1 MDNRKKKR
9 VDVIGAGISGL
20 ASAYFLAESSTRLEI
35 HLWERDSTLGG
46 LAGSFSTEYFTVEKF
61 YHHLYRRDIALTAL
75 IEQLGLGNDLEWRAA
90 STGAYYQQRP
100 YRLSSPLD
108 LLKYKPL
115 DFLDRLR
122 LGWLM
127 VHVRRCKDWH
137 QLDDIPVREYVT
149 DIAGEA
155 VYKIVWEPLFRG
167 KFGQY
172 ADSISA
178 AWLWS
183 KLVDRGGSRNIGGQ
197 EVLGYLR
204 GGLGRVFDAMVHC
217 IRNRGHSVHMGC
229 GVKKLACNGDGKIQT
244 IVTDNG
250 TYETDFVLSG
260 LQVPDLADIL
270 PDAFAPYRR
279 SLRQINFLGTI
290 CLVLTLNRPLSEFYW
305 TNVTD
310 PSFPFV
316 GIIEQTKWADREDFS
331 GKHVAYISAYV
342 PSDDPRTDMDTD
354 TLVSFYLP
362 YIQRIFPDFSRA
374 HIESQTSWRA
384 PYTQPIVQVGYRH
397 LIPEIDA
404 PIDNLFVCTMA
415 QIYPH
420 DRQVSNGVEMAKK
433 TVDLF
438 LRKLDK
444 AAG

>member
-1 MDNRKKKR
+1 MR
-9 VDVIGAGISGL
+9 VDVIGGGISGL
-20 ASAYFLAESSTRLEI
+20 ASAYLLSEYSRDLEI
-35 HLWERDSTLGG
+35 HVWERDFALGG

-61 YHHLYRRDIALTAL
+61 YHHLYRRDTALTSL
-75 IEQLGLGNDLEWRAA
+75 IERLGLGNDLEWRAA

-115 DFLDRLR
+115 DFFDRLR
-122 LGWLM
+122 LGRLM
-127 VHVRRCKDWH
+127 LHARRCKDWR

-149 DIAGEA
+149 NIAGEA
-155 VYKIVWEPLFRG
+155 VYKVVWEPLFRG
-167 KFGQY
+167 KFGRY

-197 EVLGYLR
+197 EVLGYVR
-204 GGLGRVFDAMVHC
+204 GGLGRIFDAMGRS
-217 IRNRGHSVHMGC
+217 IRNHGHSVHMGC
-229 GVKKLACNGDGKIQT
+229 GVRRLACSGDGKVRT

-270 PDAFAPYRR
+270 PEAFAAYRR

-290 CLVLTLNRPLSEFYW
+290 CVVLTLDRPLSKFYW
-305 TNVTD
+305 TNVMD
-310 PSFPFV
+310 PSFPFI
-316 GIIEQTKWADREDFS
+316 GIIEQTKWADDKDFS
-331 GKHVAYISAYV
+331 GKHVVYIAAYI
-342 PSDDPRTDMDTD
+342 PSDDPRIDMDTD

-362 YIQRIFPDFSRA
+362 YIQRIFPNFSRA
-374 HIESQTSWRA
+374 HIKSQASWRA

-404 PIDNLFVCTMA
+404 PIDNLLVCTMA

-433 TVDLF
+433 TVDAL
-438 LRKLDK
+438 LRKLHK
-444 AAG
+444 PAG